1 METHENQI
9 QEIVKELQKK
19 IAQEIYKALRPYS
32 NVTNISF
39 SIDYDYAHKT
49 CFGTT
54 VKTNEEWSNNIVQH
68 KCNTIYDTNEK
79 FGGIDTP
86 RENDE

>member
-1 METHENQI
+1 MATQNQI
-9 QEIVKELQKK
+9 HEIVKELQKK

-49 CFGTT
+49 CCTSS
-54 VKTNEEWSNNIVQH
+54 VKTNEEWSENIVQH
-68 KCNTIYDTNEK
+68 KFNTMYDTNET